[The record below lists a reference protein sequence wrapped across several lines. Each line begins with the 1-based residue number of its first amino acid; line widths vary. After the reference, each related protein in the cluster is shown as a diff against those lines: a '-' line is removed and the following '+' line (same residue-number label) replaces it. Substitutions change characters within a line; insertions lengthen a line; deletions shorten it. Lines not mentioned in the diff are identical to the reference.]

1 MRNYELIIFDLDG
14 TLADTSEGIYNAH
27 KYANVQMGREEPS
40 EAEMQDIIGA
50 PLLDTYIGRFGY
62 EKR

>member
-27 KYANVQMGREEPS
+27 KYANVQMGRKS
-40 EAEMQDIIGA
+40 CRRRKCKT
-50 PLLDTYIGRFGY
+50 L
-62 EKR
+62 